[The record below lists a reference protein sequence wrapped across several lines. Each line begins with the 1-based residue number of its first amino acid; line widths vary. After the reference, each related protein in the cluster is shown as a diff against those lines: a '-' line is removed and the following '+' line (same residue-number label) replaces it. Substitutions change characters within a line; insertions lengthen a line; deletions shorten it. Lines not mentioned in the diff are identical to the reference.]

1 MYPVRVLSDRDEY
14 FRNYIDKFLNKKYS
28 KSKCSHPCK
37 ITETVKDSLVLYIL
51 KLELTYLESFLD
63 NCVNNLV
70 VLAYACRF
78 NHRFEYLIRYEKFM
92 IGQ

>member
-1 MYPVRVLSDRDEY
+1 MYPVRVLSERDEY
-14 FRNYIDKFLNKKYS
+14 FRNYIDKFLNEKYS

-37 ITETVKDSLVLYIL
+37 ITETVKDSLVLYLL

-78 NHRFEYLIRYEKFM
+78 NHQFEYLIRYKKSL
-92 IGQ
+92 